1 MAYIHLLARVFIVNL
16 FGFLARWN
24 TRLSLEAARRRV
36 TRKLLVKR
44 ILVAAFRVAG
54 RSVLLKKTVFRPK
67 QSLRALVFATCG
79 TSRTKRTESTTT
91 NKLRVN

>member
-54 RSVLLKKTVFRPK
+54 RSVHLKKNRVPSKTVAPSACFCHLWDK
-67 QSLRALVFATCG
+67 Q
-79 TSRTKRTESTTT
+79 
-91 NKLRVN
+91 NKANRVNNNKQAAC